1 MKILA
6 ICGSPHKKGNTFS
19 VLESIK
25 ENYPNIDVKL
35 LLLNEVNLERCRGC
49 YMCVRRGPEVCP
61 LKDDRDMIIQ
71 EILDADGIVLAS
83 PVYVNHATALTKNLL
98 ERLGYEGHRPRF
110 YDKYAMV
117 VAVCGMFGAKETNKY
132 MSDILGSFGFNV
144 VSALELQI
152 ALKTEKEKAYNHKQ
166 TVQAFDKFIAG
177 IEKGQKKVPLGQ
189 IVRFNIFKVISES
202 NKEHFEADYEY
213 YKDKADFPYE
223 TNFFRKKWARLKA
236 LKALGE
242 FMANR

>member
-6 ICGSPHKKGNTFS
+6 ISGSPNKKGNTWS

-25 ENYPNIDVKL
+25 ENYPSIDFKL
-35 LLLNEVNLERCRGC
+35 LSLSEVNLEPCLGC
-49 YMCVRRGPEVCP
+49 YMCVRRGPEICP
-61 LKDDRDMIIQ
+61 RKDDRDMIIQ

-83 PVYVNHATALTKNLL
+83 PVYVNHATALTKNLF

-110 YDKYAMV
+110 YDKFAMV
-117 VAVCGMFGAKETNKY
+117 IAVCGMFGAKETNKY
-132 MSDILGSFGFNV
+132 MSNILTSFGFSV

-152 ALKTEKEKAYNHKQ
+152 ALDTEKEQAYNHKR
-166 TVQAFDKFIAG
+166 TVEAFDAFVSA
-177 IEKGQKKVPLGQ
+177 IEKGQRKIPLGQ
-189 IVRFNIFKVISES
+189 IVRFNIFKTISES
-202 NKEHFEADYEY
+202 NKEHFEADYQY

-223 TNFFRKKWARLKA
+223 TNLLRKKWARFKA

>member
-1 MKILA
+1 
-6 ICGSPHKKGNTFS
+6 
-19 VLESIK
+19 
-25 ENYPNIDVKL
+25 
-35 LLLNEVNLERCRGC
+35 
-49 YMCVRRGPEVCP
+49 MCVRRGPDICP
-61 LKDDRDMIIQ
+61 AKDDRDMIIQ

-83 PVYVNHATALTKNLL
+83 PVYVNHATALTKNFI

-132 MSDILGSFGFNV
+132 MSDILASFGFNV

-152 ALKTEKEKAYNHKQ
+152 AMKTEKEKTYNHKK
-166 TVQAFDKFIAG
+166 TVQAFDTFLSA
-177 IEKGQKKVPLGQ
+177 IEQEKRNIPLGQ
-189 IVRFNIFKVISES
+189 IVRFNIFKIISES

-213 YKDKADFPYE
+213 YKDKADFPFE
-223 TNFFRKKWARLKA
+223 RNPLRKTWAKMKA
-236 LKALGE
+236 MKALGE